1 MESGEGTESAGG
13 ARRVVREESDRKS
26 KPQVGISGQY
36 MRKMGGNRN
45 RRSGSTGST
54 CGKWEETETAG
65 SDQQVVRAK
74 RGRKSKSHVGID
86 ESYMRKTG

>member
-1 MESGEGTESAGG
+1 MREAGVVGDAGKNWRVVHVESGEGTESAGG

-45 RRSGSTGST
+45 RR
-54 CGKWEETETAG
+54 
-65 SDQQVVRAK
+65 
-74 RGRKSKSHVGID
+74 
-86 ESYMRKTG
+86 